1 MGGTALSKETETG
14 SWWRRLARLAFFILG
29 GVSLGLGLIG
39 LFVPG
44 LPTTVFL
51 LLAAWA
57 WARSSPRW
65 HLALLNHPRLGPP
78 IQSWQ
83 RHRCLSRR
91 SKRNAVLSILVS
103 YCISAYALSDSPLLV
118 IALGLFL
125 TGLIGYLLSRP
136 TCPVANG
143 TGAD

>member
-1 MGGTALSKETETG
+1 MGGMALSEGAG
-14 SWWRRLARLAFFILG
+14 SGGWWHRLARLAFFLLG
-29 GVSLGLGLIG
+29 GISLGLGLIG

-51 LLAAWA
+51 LLAAWS

-65 HLALLNHPRLGPP
+65 HLALLSHPRLGPP

-83 RHRCLSRR
+83 QHRCLSRR
-91 SKRNAVLSILVS
+91 SKRNAVLGILAS
-103 YCISAYALSDSPLLV
+103 FLISAYALSDSSLLV

-125 TGLIGYLLSRP
+125 AGLIGYLLSRP
-136 TCPVANG
+136 TCSVAKEK
-143 TGAD
+143 GAD